1 MKNNTIINCPNC
13 GARVETRT
21 TCEFCGTFVSESTLP
36 KMNQETSISIN
47 TNKITDFDEIRASSF
62 GLSAACIRGLWGFIN
77 DDMKLVI
84 PCQYSDVNNFNDD
97 GRAIV
102 GKNRKYGIIDSKG
115 ETIIPLKYTE
125 QYGIYQNKSLGLIF
139 AEIKEGRYDT
149 YTYDGKY
156 IGIIDAEHWPGG
168 GIFCCNYNSITKFSP
183 YSEDIRSFCYDDFVD
198 DTPVL
203 WKQDSL
209 NSKILCGRVEG
220 EVERVYTL
228 LAVNENNKC
237 GVYDFEGN
245 QILLIKYDEIHLFD
259 AEKQL
264 FEVVNGNNRFH
275 VDMQGNEIVLNTLKK
290 NISHDDSVPS
300 IGKNQEEKKTRASH
314 KKKNSSWE
322 VIIKIAVAFLWFLVI
337 IAKCSK

>member
-13 GARVETRT
+13 GARVETGT
-21 TCEFCGTFVSESTLP
+21 TCEFCGTFVSESTTP

-84 PCQYSDVNNFNDD
+84 PCQYSDVKNFNDD

-102 GKNRKYGIIDSKG
+102 GKNSKYGIIDSKG
-115 ETIIPLKYTE
+115 ETIISLKYAK
-125 QYGIYQNKSLGLIF
+125 QYMIFQNKSLGLIF
-139 AEIKEGRYDT
+139 AEIKEDIYDT

-156 IGIIDAEHWPGG
+156 IGIFDGMRCG
-168 GIFCCNYNSITKFSP
+168 GIFCTYDSIKKFSP
-183 YSEDIRSFCYDDFVD
+183 NSSYLELIQDFCYDED

-203 WKQDSL
+203 WTQDSL
-209 NSKILCGRVEG
+209 NSKILCGRVNG
-220 EVERVYTL
+220 EVVQVYTL
-228 LAVNENNKC
+228 LAVINENNKC

-245 QILLIKYDEIHLFD
+245 QILPIKYDEIYLFD

-264 FEVVNGNNRFH
+264 FEVANGNNRFH

-300 IGKNQEEKKTRASH
+300 IGKNQEEKKTRVSH